1 MYFFVFIVIKMS
13 IIADYDVDISKIVRT
28 IYSGKKISQA
38 DVISNYVYEGWTL
51 MHYVAFYGNEEA
63 IKDFLDISDES
74 FDIEAPEFYHYNDRT
89 PRTILKQNRPKLY
102 KKLVDDHYI

>member
-1 MYFFVFIVIKMS
+1 MS
-13 IIADYDVDISKIVRT
+13 IVADCGVDVGKIVRT
-28 IYSGKKISQA
+28 IYSGKKISHT

-74 FDIEAPEFYHYNDRT
+74 FDIEAPEPYHDSDRT
-89 PRTILKQNRPKLY
+89 PRTILKQNHPELY
-102 KKLVDDHYI
+102 KKLKCNHYI